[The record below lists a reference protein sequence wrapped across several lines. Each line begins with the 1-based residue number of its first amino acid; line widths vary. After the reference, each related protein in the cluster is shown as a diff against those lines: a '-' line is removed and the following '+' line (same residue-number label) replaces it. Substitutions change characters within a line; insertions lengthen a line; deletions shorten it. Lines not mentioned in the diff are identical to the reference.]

1 MAESAIGTRR
11 ERRRRALRDLDTR
24 ASGLDTSTRI
34 TNAEALA
41 IILRS
46 AGYIRYFF
54 WRYLAKFVLKLGA
67 YAIALGFLPWPAK
80 MLTDHVILGMP
91 IEEATGYP
99 PYWQPVLDM
108 VQGLSP
114 FSDAMTPGWSPF
126 EILVFLTIFGVTL
139 VVLIGRYITGY
150 NDEVDAGLAEGHDY
164 ATRVENQIHGGHAV
178 FGGVWGYVEFKIN
191 SRLTQALNH
200 TLRAQLFSRIGALSM
215 TQLEEQRI
223 GDSIYR
229 VMYDAP
235 QVQEIFYETTHTPIM
250 SILLYSQ
257 AGITLLAT
265 YPSVPEVFWLSMAMF
280 LGVVIGTS
288 LFSTIVRR
296 RGQAARAAGSLTTG
310 TIEEGMDNVLA
321 VQGLGANAT
330 ERHRFDGDSKESFR
344 RFRGV
349 ALMWMLIPR
358 VWDFIIAV
366 VQTIFFVLL
375 INLIIDGVMTP
386 GDFAAM
392 FVFWGYLIGPAR
404 SLGILWIR
412 FQDNVAGMRRVFAMM
427 DLPAEGDVGR
437 TRLPPVREG
446 VSMRGVGLVYPD
458 GRRALADIDV
468 DASVGEIVAF
478 CGPTG
483 AGKTSLAY
491 LIPRYHAATEGVI
504 RIDGHPVNDLTLES
518 LREQVTYVFQETQL
532 FSDSILENIRY
543 GKPGASMAQVE
554 DVARTAGIHDFI
566 VSLPDGYDTK
576 LGGAAASKL
585 SVGQKQRISIARGL
599 LRESRILIL
608 DEPTSALDPETEQ
621 YLVQSL
627 HEAAKDRLV
636 IIIAHRLSTI
646 AHADKI
652 VFLEDGRVMEQGS
665 HDELMANPDGHY
677 RRFVE
682 LQTTAAA

>member
-1 MAESAIGTRR
+1 MAETAVGKGRGQP
-11 ERRRRALRDLDTR
+11 RRRRAGPSDLDTR
-24 ASGLDTSTRI
+24 ASGLDTNTRI
-34 TNAEALA
+34 SNADAFA
-41 IILRS
+41 IMLRS
-46 AGYIRYFF
+46 ARYIRFFF
-54 WRYLAKFVLKLGA
+54 WRYIAKFGLKLSA
-67 YAIALGFLPWPAK
+67 YAIALGLLPWPAK
-80 MLTDHVILGMP
+80 MLTDHVILGRP
-91 IEEATGYP
+91 IEEAQAYP
-99 PYWQPVLDM
+99 PYWLPVIDL
-108 VQGLSP
+108 VQ
-114 FSDAMTPGWSPF
+114 GWSPF
-126 EILVFLTIFGVTL
+126 EILIFLTVFGGTL
-139 VVLIGRYITGY
+139 VALIGRYITGY
-150 NDEVDAGLAEGHDY
+150 NDGVEAGLAEGHDY
-164 ATRVENQIHGGHAV
+164 ATRVENSIHGGGSE
-178 FGGVWGYVEFKIN
+178 FGGVWGYIEFKLN

-200 TLRAQLFSRIGALSM
+200 TLRAQIFSRIGALSM

-235 QVQEIFYETTHTPIM
+235 QIQEIFYEITHTPIM
-250 SILLYSQ
+250 STLLYTQ

-265 YPSVPEVFWLSMAMF
+265 YPSVPEVFWLSMTLF
-280 LGVVIGTS
+280 FGVVIGTS
-288 LFSTIVRR
+288 LFSSLVRR
-296 RGQAARAAGSLTTG
+296 RGQAARVAGSLTTG

-330 ERHRFDGDSKESFR
+330 ERARFAGDSKESFR

-358 VWDFIIAV
+358 VWEFITAIL
-366 VQTIFFVLL
+366 QTLFFVLL
-375 INLIIDGVMTP
+375 INLIIDDVMTP

-412 FQDNVAGMRRVFAMM
+412 VQDNVAGMRRVFAMM
-427 DLPAEGDVGR
+427 DLAAEDDLGR
-437 TRLPPVREG
+437 TTLPAVQQG

-458 GRRALADIDV
+458 GRRALANVDL

-491 LIPRYHAATEGVI
+491 LIPRYHAVTEGVV
-504 RIDGHPVNDLTLES
+504 RVDGHRVNDLTLAS

-532 FSDSILENIRY
+532 FSDSIRDNIRY
-543 GKPGASMAQVE
+543 GKPDAPME
-554 DVARTAGIHDFI
+554 DVERVAATAGIHDFI
-566 VSLPDGYDTK
+566 ASLPDGYDTK

-599 LRESRILIL
+599 LRDSRILIL

-646 AHADKI
+646 AHAGKI
-652 VFLEDGRVMEQGS
+652 VFLDQGRVMEQGS

-682 LQTTAAA
+682 LQTTGAA

>member
-1 MAESAIGTRR
+1 MAESAITTRR
-11 ERRRRALRDLDTR
+11 DRRRQALKELDAR

-34 TNAEALA
+34 SNAEAFA
-41 IILRS
+41 IIVRS
-46 AGYIRYFF
+46 ARYIRFF
-54 WRYLAKFVLKLGA
+54 LWRYIAKFALKLSA
-67 YAIALGFLPWPAK
+67 YAIGLGLLPWPTK

-91 IEEATGYP
+91 IEEAQGYP
-99 PYWQPVLDM
+99 PYWQPVIDLA
-108 VQGLSP
+108 Q
-114 FSDAMTPGWSPF
+114 GWSPL
-126 EILVFLTIFGVTL
+126 EILIFLTAFGVTL
-139 VVLIGRYITGY
+139 VLLIGRYITGY
-150 NDEVDAGLAEGHDY
+150 NDGVEAGLAGGHDY
-164 ATRVENQIHGGHAV
+164 ATQVENTIHGGGSE
-178 FGGVWGYVEFKIN
+178 FGGVWGYIEFKVN
-191 SRLTQALNH
+191 SRLSQALNH
-200 TLRAQLFSRIGALSM
+200 TLRAQLFSRIGALSV

-235 QVQEIFYETTHTPIM
+235 QVSEIFYETTHTPIM
-250 SILLYSQ
+250 STVLYIQ
-257 AGITLLAT
+257 AGVTLLAT
-265 YPSVPEVFWLSMAMF
+265 YPTMPEVFWLSMSLF
-280 LGVVIGTS
+280 VGVVIGTS
-288 LFSTIVRR
+288 LFSSMVRR

-330 ERHRFDGDSKESFR
+330 ERNRFDGDSKESFR

-358 VWDFIIAV
+358 VWEFITALL
-366 VQTIFFVLL
+366 QTAFFVYLL
-375 INLIIDGVMTP
+375 GLIINGVMTP

-427 DLPAEGDVGR
+427 DLPAEADLGGTV
-437 TRLPPVREG
+437 LPPIERG
-446 VSMRGVGLVYPD
+446 VSMEGAGLVYPD
-458 GRRALADIDV
+458 GRRALAGIDLE
-468 DASVGEIVAF
+468 ANVGQIVAF
-478 CGPTG
+478 VGPTG

-491 LIPRYHAATEGVI
+491 LIPRYHLATEGVV
-504 RIDGHPVNDLTLES
+504 RVDGYLVNDLSLES
-518 LREQVTYVFQETQL
+518 LRSQVTYVFQETQL
-532 FSDSILENIRY
+532 FSDSILDNIRY
-543 GKPGASMAQVE
+543 GKPDASMEEVE
-554 DVARTAGIHDFI
+554 RVARTAGIHEFI
-566 VSLPDGYDTK
+566 ASLPEGYDTK

-599 LRESRILIL
+599 LRDSRVLIL

-652 VFLEDGRVMEQGS
+652 VFLEEGRVMEQGS
-665 HDELMANPDGHY
+665 HNELMAKPDGYY
-677 RRFVE
+677 RAFVE
-682 LQTTAAA
+682 LQTTSAA

>member
-1 MAESAIGTRR
+1 MAESALTTRR
-11 ERRRRALRDLDTR
+11 SRRRQALRDLDAR

-34 TNAEALA
+34 GNAEAFA
-41 IILRS
+41 IIVRS
-46 AGYIRYFF
+46 MGYIRFFF
-54 WRYLAKFVLKLGA
+54 WRYLAKFLLKLFA
-67 YAIALGFLPWPAK
+67 YAIALGVLPWPTK
-80 MLTDHVILGMP
+80 MLTDHVILGRP
-91 IEEATGYP
+91 IEDAQGYP
-99 PYWQPVLDM
+99 PYWRPAIDF
-108 VQGLSP
+108 VQ
-114 FSDAMTPGWSPF
+114 GWSPF
-126 EILVFLTIFGVTL
+126 EILIFLAVLGVSL

-150 NDEVDAGLAEGHDY
+150 DDGVEAALAEGHDY
-164 ATRVENQIHGGHAV
+164 ATRVENQIHGGGAV
-178 FGGVWGYVEFKIN
+178 FGGVWGYVEFKVN
-191 SRLTQALNH
+191 SRMTQTLNH
-200 TLRAQLFSRIGALSM
+200 LLRAQLFSRIGALSM

-250 SILLYSQ
+250 STLLYVQ
-257 AGITLLAT
+257 AGITLLTT
-265 YPSVPEVFWLSMAMF
+265 YPTMPEVFWLSMSLF
-280 LGVVIGTS
+280 VGVLIGTS
-288 LFSTIVRR
+288 LFSSAVRR

-330 ERHRFDGDSKESFR
+330 ERNRFDGDSKESFR

-358 VWDFIIAV
+358 VWEFITSLL
-366 VQTIFFVLL
+366 QTAFFVYL
-375 INLIIDGVMTP
+375 IYLIIDGVMTP

-412 FQDNVAGMRRVFAMM
+412 FQDNVAGMRRVFAML
-427 DLPAEGDVGR
+427 DLPSEADLGTR
-437 TRLPPVREG
+437 TLPEITDG
-446 VSMRGVGLVYPD
+446 VAIRGAGLVYPD
-458 GRRALADIDV
+458 GRRALQAV
-468 DASVGEIVAF
+468 DLDAKVGQIVAF
-478 CGPTG
+478 VGPTG
-483 AGKTSLAY
+483 SGKTSLAY
-491 LIPRYHAATEGVI
+491 LIPRYHLATEGDV
-504 RIDGHPVNDLTLES
+504 RIDGQSVNDVTLAS
-518 LREQVTYVFQETQL
+518 LRSQVTYVFQETQL
-532 FSDSILENIRY
+532 FSDSIADNIRY
-543 GKPGASMAQVE
+543 GKPEATDEEVE
-554 DVARTAGIHDFI
+554 TAARTAGIHDFI
-566 VSLPDGYDTK
+566 VSLPEGYETK

-599 LRESRILIL
+599 LRDSRILIL

-665 HDELMANPDGHY
+665 HAELMASAGGHY
-677 RRFVE
+677 RNFVE
-682 LQTTAAA
+682 LQTAARVGP